1 MLPIVMRPVDR
12 PFDSVILIVATDREE
27 VRRTVLLQSPIDLL
41 EVRMFRKAYLRLCIS
56 IFALSTWSQ
65 KRK

>member
-12 PFDSVILIVATDREE
+12 PFDSVTLIVATDREE

-41 EVRMFRKAYLRLCIS
+41 EVRMFRKAYLPLCIS